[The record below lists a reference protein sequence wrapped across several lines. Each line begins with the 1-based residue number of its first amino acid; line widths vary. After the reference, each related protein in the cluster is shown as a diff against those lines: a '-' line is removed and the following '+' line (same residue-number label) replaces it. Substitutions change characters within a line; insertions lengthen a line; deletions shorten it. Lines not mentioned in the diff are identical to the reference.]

1 MTASELN
8 AAALFR
14 AVGLMPDGPAVLGRP
29 FHAPRAGVYVIELA
43 APMVRPPIELTRVGK
58 WLERVPNVRL
68 DGSRPTSKELAARVA
83 AFWIPSATVV
93 YIGSTAGSI
102 AGKIAAL
109 DLHVLGDPRPHAPS
123 QWLKTLRVDDL
134 KVWWAATTAPQ
145 EYEDALLAAFGEA
158 VPAEERSALP
168 DTVVVLPFANLRTPT
183 GERKKHGIAG
193 ASLPEE
199 PVQPAPER
207 RVVELAPGDAE
218 GARPEPKSSGTIRR
232 TNRRPGTAIPVTR
245 TTASTKPEA
254 EPTRFTAGGHARLE
268 AELAEL
274 VRVRRPEVIARVKA
288 ARELGDLKE
297 NAEYASAREEQSF
310 LEGRIQTIEAQL
322 RGAEVAAEP
331 YGSDR
336 VVMGSRVT
344 LEVAGVE
351 TTLTIVGTT
360 ESDPDAGRVST
371 ASPVGRALLGKAP
384 GDEALVRTPGGEVR
398 YRVIAIG

>member
-1 MTASELN
+1 
-8 AAALFR
+8 
-14 AVGLMPDGPAVLGRP
+14 MPDGPAVLGRA
-29 FHAPRAGVYVIELA
+29 FHAPRAGVYIIELPTPLPRA
-43 APMVRPPIELTRVGK
+43 PIELTRVGK
-58 WLERVPNVRL
+58 WLERVPNLSL
-68 DGSRPTSKELAARVA
+68 DGARPTSKELAARIS
-83 AFWIPSATVV
+83 AFWIPSATALYV
-93 YIGSTAGSI
+93 GSTTGSV
-102 AGKIAAL
+102 AAKIAAL
-109 DLHVLGDPRPHAPS
+109 EVHVLGDPRPHAPS
-123 QWLKTLRVDDL
+123 QWLKTLSVESM
-134 KVWWAATTAPQ
+134 KVWWATTTAPE
-145 EYEDALLAAFGEA
+145 EYEDALIAAFGEA
-158 VPAEERSALP
+158 VPAEERADLP
-168 DTVVVLPFANLRTPT
+168 DTAMVLPFANLRTPT

-199 PVQPAPER
+199 PAQPGPPT

-218 GARPEPKSSGTIRR
+218 GARAEARSSGTTRR
-232 TNRRPGTAIPVTR
+232 TNRRPGVAIPVAR
-245 TTASTKPEA
+245 AKASTKPEA

-274 VRVRRPEVIARVKA
+274 VRDRRPEVIARVKA

-351 TTLTIVGTT
+351 ITLTIVGTT

-371 ASPVGRALLGKAP
+371 ASPVGRALLGKSP
-384 GDEALVRTPGGEVR
+384 GEEALVRTPGGEVR